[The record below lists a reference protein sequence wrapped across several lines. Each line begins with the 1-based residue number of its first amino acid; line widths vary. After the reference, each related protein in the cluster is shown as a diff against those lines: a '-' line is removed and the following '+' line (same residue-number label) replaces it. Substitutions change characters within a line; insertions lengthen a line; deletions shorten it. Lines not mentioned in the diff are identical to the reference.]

1 MAFKMKGFNPGKGTG
16 IGKSFATYHSASHPY
31 NREGEYDPYAQY
43 GDKADEWREYDKR
56 FKEEHGYS
64 IGPDVIPQSGIASG
78 SHHLN
83 PTTSDNVRDQLGS
96 DYFGWGGD
104 ITEQD
109 KKNIDDWEQVEK
121 RLTNYKNDPL
131 KFNFE
136 LNNEGGFKQPTN
148 ADFKN
153 WVKKNKKDL
162 EKEGVRIYKDGR
174 FDKTAAKRIF
184 NQKLNQA
191 KWINTNLKESASKG
205 YGWDADKLSDAL
217 GNIDVT
223 NYKPHPVLAGN
234 IEKSKE
240 EFEDANKVRLAER
253 YWDKAMKYVNHKD
266 GPKDIPNHIK
276 KELMARDP
284 EKYYSLIEGYSDLRG
299 GNWEDYQKLREDG
312 VSHEQAMKKM
322 NLFKDVSNKTV
333 SYPTTKGS
341 KTFSQLEGKAIVETN
356 EDQNQTA
363 DVNENKEY
371 TDDFTTKMDE
381 DIAKMN
387 QNKFSPDIPPVE
399 EPPVE
404 EPPVENEVAIGG
416 DGNEIEETET
426 KEPEFDPRDT
436 NQDGVVDRWEEKA
449 AKRAAMFAKKEEYD
463 SAYPKWSNKKL
474 EELTKQNEMINYYS
488 QESLMNADRNPF
500 KFGSKKHEEYINNK
514 SRAKGLSIKQRYNK
528 FL

>member
-56 FKEEHGYS
+56 FEEKHGYS
-64 IGPDVIPQSGIASG
+64 IAPDVIPQSGIASG

-109 KKNIDDWEQVEK
+109 KINIDNWEHVQK
-121 RLTNYKNDPL
+121 RLKNYKNDPL

-136 LNNEGGFKQPTN
+136 LDDEGGFKQPTN

-153 WVKKNKKDL
+153 WVKKNKKNL

-174 FDKTAAKRIF
+174 FDRNAAKKIF
-184 NQKLNQA
+184 QKKLNQA
-191 KWINTNLKESASKG
+191 RWIDTDLKESASKG
-205 YGWDADKLSDAL
+205 YGWDADKLSNVL

-253 YWDKAMKYVNHKD
+253 YYDKAMKYINHKD

-341 KTFSQLEGKAIVETN
+341 KTFSQLEGKAIVEED

-371 TDDFTTKMDE
+371 TDDFTAMMDE

-399 EPPVE
+399 EE
-404 EPPVENEVAIGG
+404 AAIGGNEDENEV
-416 DGNEIEETET
+416 EETET
-426 KEPEFDPRDT
+426 KEQEFDPKDY
-436 NQDGVVDRWEEKA
+436 NKDGVVDYLD
-449 AKRAAMFAKKEEYD
+449 KRMGPPKTS
-463 SAYPKWSNKKL
+463 SAYAKWNNKNL
-474 EELTKQNEMINYYS
+474 EELTKQINYYS
-488 QESLMNADRNPF
+488 QESLMNADQNPF

-514 SRAKGLSIKQRYNK
+514 SRAKGFAIRQRYNK

>member
-1 MAFKMKGFNPGKGTG
+1 MAFKMKGFNAGKGTG
-16 IGKSFATYHSASHPY
+16 SAKSFATYHSASHPY
-31 NREGEYDPYAQY
+31 NREGEYDPYTQY

-56 FKEEHGYS
+56 FEEKHGYS
-64 IGPDVIPQSGIASG
+64 IAPDVIPQSGIASG
-78 SHHLN
+78 SHHLT

-109 KKNIDDWEQVEK
+109 KINIDNWEHVQK
-121 RLTNYKNDPL
+121 RLKNYKNDPL

-136 LNNEGGFKQPTN
+136 LDDEGGFKQPTN

-162 EKEGVRIYKDGR
+162 EKEGVRIYKDGS
-174 FDKTAAKRIF
+174 FDRNAAKKIF
-184 NQKLNQA
+184 QKKLSQA
-191 KWINTNLKESASKG
+191 RWIDTDLKESASKG
-205 YGWDADKLSDAL
+205 YGWDADKLSDVL

-253 YWDKAMKYVNHKD
+253 YYDKAMKYINHKD
-266 GPKDIPNHIK
+266 GPKDIPNNIK

-341 KTFSQLEGKAIVETN
+341 KTFSQLEGKAIVETD
-356 EDQNQTA
+356 EDQNQIA

-387 QNKFSPDIPPVE
+387 QNKFSPDIPPSLERESEALTTFGQNLINE
-399 EPPVE
+399 EIAV
-404 EPPVENEVAIGG
+404 GG
-416 DGNEIEETET
+416 DGNELEETET
-426 KEPEFDPRDT
+426 KEEEFDPKDY
-436 NQDGVVDRWEEKA
+436 NKDGVVDYLD
-449 AKRAAMFAKKEEYD
+449 KRMGPPKTN
-463 SAYPKWSNKKL
+463 SAYTKWNNKKM
-474 EELTKQNEMINYYS
+474 EKLTKEINYYA
-488 QESLMNADRNPF
+488 QKSLMNTDRNPH
-500 KFGSKKHEEYINNK
+500 KYDTEKYWDWRNEKSKEKAKKIK
-514 SRAKGLSIKQRYNK
+514 SKYNK